1 MNKSP
6 VLPVQFSGQYTKKLL
21 DILRSHA
28 ITIDML
34 ENHLKESETLKQEVL
49 GLRQE
54 IELLKSKDTNRE
66 EQISALSARVEALEN
81 PATPEV

>member
-34 ENHLKESETLKQEVL
+34 ENHLKESEQLKQEVL
-49 GLRQE
+49 DLKQE
-54 IELLKSKDTNRE
+54 IESLKSKNTNRE
-66 EQISALSARVEALEN
+66 EQISVLSARVEALEN
-81 PATPEV
+81 PSTPEV

>member
-49 GLRQE
+49 GLKQE
-54 IELLKSKDTNRE
+54 IESLKSKDTNRE

>member
-28 ITIDML
+28 ITINML
-34 ENHLKESETLKQEVL
+34 ENHLKESEQLKQEVL
-49 GLRQE
+49 DLKQE
-54 IELLKSKDTNRE
+54 IESLKSKDTNRE
-66 EQISALSARVEALEN
+66 EQISALSARVEALKN

>member
-34 ENHLKESETLKQEVL
+34 ENHLKESEQLKQEVL
-49 GLRQE
+49 DLKQE
-54 IELLKSKDTNRE
+54 IESLKSKDTNRE
-66 EQISALSARVEALEN
+66 EQISALSAQVEALEN
-81 PATPEV
+81 PSTPEV

>member
-34 ENHLKESETLKQEVL
+34 ENHLKESEQLKQEVL
-49 GLRQE
+49 DLKQE
-54 IELLKSKDTNRE
+54 IESLKSKDTNRE

-81 PATPEV
+81 PATSEV

>member
-34 ENHLKESETLKQEVL
+34 ENHLKESEQLKQEVL
-49 GLRQE
+49 DLKQE
-54 IELLKSKDTNRE
+54 IESLKSKDANRE

>member
-49 GLRQE
+49 DLKQE
-54 IELLKSKDTNRE
+54 IESLKSKDTNRE
-66 EQISALSARVEALEN
+66 EQISALSARVESLEN
-81 PATPEV
+81 PSTSEV

>member
-34 ENHLKESETLKQEVL
+34 ENHLKESEQLKQEVL
-49 GLRQE
+49 GLKQE
-54 IELLKSKDTNRE
+54 IKSLKSRDTNRE
-66 EQISALSARVEALEN
+66 EQISAFSARVEALEN
-81 PATPEV
+81 PSTSEV

>member
-34 ENHLKESETLKQEVL
+34 ENHLKENEQLKQEVL
-49 GLRQE
+49 DLKQE
-54 IELLKSKDTNRE
+54 IESLKSKDTNRE

-81 PATPEV
+81 PSTPEV